1 MKTLLLNKE
10 DVGCVAH
17 IREVIETVEEKCTP
31 PDGLACAPSRR
42 QSPAMA
48 AATTRFRND
57 VLYSPQ
63 QPQPAVR
70 KAPKAAPRW
79 RAGGLTF

>member
-10 DVGCVAH
+10 DVGCVVPM
-17 IREVIETVEEKCTP
+17 REVSETVAEKCL
-31 PDGLACAPSRR
+31 PDGPACAPSRS

-48 AATTRFRND
+48 AATTRLRND
-57 VLYSPQ
+57 VLSSPQ

-70 KAPKAAPRW
+70 KDPKAAPRW
-79 RAGGLTF
+79 RAGDLTL